1 MAISA
6 QTFKNLGKSVAYSSL
21 DVLSKLTPNT
31 TELVRGARGGADSV
45 REFVRTQQAKINT
58 MTSQVDRTS
67 VSRKVKAIMEDAWS
81 DIKKGNLAL
90 GDLSDESF
98 DDWEKY
104 MSNFDTGS
112 DITSFSNQRMEEV
125 EDSGVSN
132 QGKGFSGQKIPIST
146 DYRTLAGLQ
155 NLGDTLGNTTI
166 KSAQYQTGMITNA
179 IFTQMALQDQ
189 HFHTMEKQ
197 LDSINKNLV
206 ELVKFQSE
214 SQSKTNAA
222 HLAFYDQMTRYLKK
236 QESRAAERASR
247 IPKRRGGKIAQFL
260 GDDFFD
266 MSAYKELVKNNFES
280 SQFGMLASMLGM
292 MDPTMIQFMLG
303 GGAGGKFQPQ
313 KYLLKGALGALIP
326 RRARRA
332 LSRGDSQINTMVKTA
347 LTRLGNMQ
355 YQMDQNPILGLIGSL
370 FGIDSRANR
379 TLRMGNYKRGEM
391 SWNGEAQKALVQ
403 VIPKELAEIK
413 AALLKQDARYFDAST
428 GTYMSRKDIR
438 RRTQLRMQDATEMPF
453 ANIFNQFSMDPDDV
467 RNKKLWQGMSDK
479 MQEEVSKIVNE
490 AVMGDGG
497 LTDQLSNALD
507 EAILRGISGQGG
519 TKTDTRRMAS
529 ELSSAVLKA
538 RANIESVIRD
548 LQEQNSAF
556 AQIAS
561 DMADQYGK
569 IGFNTLQ
576 DFIGGA
582 SVDLIQANGGRYTY
596 TGRRKES
603 MSEEEARR
611 YEANLGATQKFRDR
625 IRNLSKSKNKVA
637 STLGKIINSGIDYYT
652 GNTDGGRYT
661 QTVTGAADN
670 FFNALYDVFQL
681 GKNPLSNRGGNAQAQ
696 RATTSRSEVDNN
708 QRREAAAPTE
718 ESGGFTSTPKT
729 EVKSNGGIVNAA
741 NRENSNDAKS
751 DPVQQIEKHTRET
764 AETNEKAFGKE
775 GFMTRF
781 FDSPAMKKLM
791 DWMKKSKLGQAAG
804 RKARSAAQYIG
815 NLFTQDYVDEETGET
830 TDSVKTR
837 AKKSFNTAKN
847 AILGK
852 LGVDING
859 NVNTQDPTTV
869 TGAVQQA
876 AESITDAADVISGED
891 SSKGGNAGNKQS
903 AAKKKAKT
911 ITDQLNKVI
920 RKKAPKHLFAGL
932 LGGAAGLAMGGSTGL
947 LGGLFL
953 PGGPIGGAILGM
965 GLSIMSETDTFKDV
979 IFGKQDKEGNR
990 TGGIINEKMR
1000 AGFKRLLPTL
1010 GVGALTGVAAKLLTS
1025 GMGGPAGAAANAMGF
1040 FPSIFLPGGVMGA
1053 AILGA
1058 AGAYAMKNEKVQDII
1073 FGQKDQDGKRTG
1085 TLLSN
1090 LYNKF
1095 TGKLKSETNGKKK
1108 RSIPQKIWSGLKGAA
1123 GGLLTAGTIGQM
1135 GLLGGALTFGG
1146 PIGAAIAGAA
1156 VGIASTSDQFQ
1167 DYLFGEEG
1175 KDGKRKKTGLFS
1187 RIGKMIEMH
1196 LLEPASNYI
1205 TSTAQQFAWYARE
1218 KLEVPFRM
1226 IVGPIAS
1233 SFKDLR
1239 DVMADGAK
1247 ESIKKGGE
1255 FLHKKIDNILSPI
1268 GNFFLKHI
1276 LGPMGGLAGKLIK
1289 TGLFTGASILGAP
1302 LSALSLLLSPTRRK
1316 GNAQFG
1322 EFLRGNKEQ
1331 NLQNWWDSQ
1340 EAETGKKVSGF
1351 SKMADRFKYGL
1362 ASSKRFGAFFRSD
1375 EMFADMAQAFG
1386 ETEEGQ
1392 GKNVLNYLGAY
1403 ADRSRYKS
1411 NRKAIEK
1418 DAKQE
1423 RRLLKMRQ
1431 KWAIKDK
1438 HAEDRE
1444 LDPDEVKRRI
1454 RQAKKMGINL
1464 KDADDLRE
1472 FTYNYKDWKKTPEE
1486 KARDAQANARVVKL
1500 DQTAQEN
1507 LQKSNET
1514 AEETKGFVKSI
1525 KDMMEKALMKLGI
1538 IADNAQAQ
1546 TDIAGGETVDTED
1559 IDTGDVAKEVDDDV
1573 VDKIQKEQAQENAAA
1588 IGNVFDQM
1596 AKDKAKNENDQR
1608 VRGNDSGDA
1617 GVTGNTLVNDK
1628 DSKDSA
1634 QAAENADDKE
1644 SGGIISSILSKITG
1658 GGGNGILD
1666 MLGGLFKSKGLMLG
1680 MLGSALAMVLSNP
1693 DMRQALASLLSD
1705 AGKWLLDKGKDVLG
1719 NLGNNIKDLLGWGD
1733 SGGINNQR
1741 LDVDEEGNPVTINNK
1756 GLEQAG
1762 ANLVAKD
1769 ASKIAKTLSKGKDI
1783 FDALG
1788 STSTAKFLSHIPGAK
1803 LAGKVVSTV
1812 GRTAGKIGSKV
1823 VGAAKSI
1830 GGKVGS
1836 LLKKGGDAL
1845 SKSSVGQKVAQSAD
1859 DLVKS
1864 AFKLIKEALE
1874 NVGKTKLGS
1883 AFSKV
1888 ISTVTKFLD
1897 DLIKK
1902 ISKTKLGSKIIQKLT
1917 AAMAQTGAK
1926 LGSYVVP
1933 GLNIVSAVISA
1944 GSTLSAALSPETIFK
1959 INKDD
1964 VDFKMN
1970 IIAGI
1975 IEGIGSFTGL
1985 GAVLSVLNEIV
1996 TEVTGNDFI
2005 QGLAVTI
2012 YSAWAGEE
2020 KGIEL
2025 ETAISNMKKEVEN
2038 YNKANGTNLSYDAY
2052 NDKKNKG
2059 FFGGIWNGIQGLW
2072 GGGDKTDYSQYEVK
2086 EGNGP
2091 GLNSTSKT
2099 QVNKQNPVGYGFG
2112 RQDDPRWAN
2121 MPIGRY
2127 SNGRI
2132 STMATGGCGPT
2143 ALSNAANALG
2153 MGYDPATM
2161 ADMAT
2166 RSGFITDGG
2175 ANSKLFEDGANGIGM
2190 KSTKVKGVTDLMN
2203 SLRKGQPVIMSG
2215 KSNGYGGDPYTRAG
2229 HIVTATGIDKNGNV
2243 VVQDPMRG
2251 QSRYRAKDLTDKMT
2265 HGWAYQRKKSKPVG
2279 FGLIDSLFGGAV
2291 NAIATGGSA
2300 TLLSKLTGMDYNQAK
2315 EQVAAGATDAND
2327 GTLGTTGDV
2336 ASTNSA
2342 GLDLTGNT
2350 QAERNWNYLRSQGY
2364 TKEATAGIM
2373 GCWQAE
2379 SSNRTDRVEGD
2390 YLKSFPGFQQALAS
2404 NQSLNAW
2411 TQKLFN
2417 AYANSNP
2424 PVKIN
2429 KDGYKGTDGN
2439 YYPGIG
2445 LAQWTGPRGY
2455 KLFKFAK
2462 DNNIDWRDPGAQLMY
2477 FDKEIAER
2485 GIKDTLNGATSA
2497 SDGARLALDHYEM
2510 YPGYAAKAPSALSKR
2525 QGYANDIYN
2534 QYKSLPDQTYTGA
2547 GFTGTAESRGG
2558 GFSDTKKGTRRGGGF
2573 SKNVGNG
2580 RGPIGFGVLDGLL
2593 GNAFNGII
2601 SNVANQLGIN
2611 YTADNNTT
2619 NADGT
2624 SIDTTGGF
2632 GGTGTGKIYPATGN
2646 AAEDQQRLVKQM
2658 ASLIDPSTG
2667 EGTIDYSLK
2676 GGEQDPDKGKASC
2689 ASTVAWAYNKVLGF
2703 KPGGGSYAS
2712 STAQAKDDK
2721 FTTIYTNN
2729 GNNPVNLNALMPGD
2743 IVYQNWDRTSNN
2755 GKMQHT
2761 EMYAGGGKDLSHGGN
2776 PRFGPA
2782 YKDMNDYRKKHTMMV
2797 RRWNGFIK
2805 GKENEGYGVGPDLSV
2820 NTVGQYQHRDDI
2832 PMGYG
2837 PGTTSTVMTP
2847 SNKGV
2852 ESRLDTIISI
2862 LRSFADSSKPKAGPV
2877 GRGPDITI
2885 NNTKKESPVVVVNQ
2899 NSKKNIGEADAAH
2912 EYLRIQHRKIAAV
2925 EHA

>member
-1 MAISA
+1 M
-6 QTFKNLGKSVAYSSL
+6 
-21 DVLSKLTPNT
+21 
-31 TELVRGARGGADSV
+31 

-90 GDLSDESF
+90 GDLSEESY

-104 MSNFDTGS
+104 MNEFDTGS
-112 DITSFSNQRMEEV
+112 DIVSFSNQKVEDT

-132 QGKGFSGQKIPIST
+132 QSKGFTGQKIPIST

-155 NLGDTLGNTTI
+155 NLGDTLGGATI

-222 HLAFYDQMTRYLKK
+222 HLAFYDQMTRYIKK
-236 QESRAAERASR
+236 QETRAAERASR
-247 IPKRRGGKIAQFL
+247 IPKRRGGKISQFL

-266 MSAYKELVKNNFES
+266 MSTYKELVKNNFES

-292 MDPTMIQFMLG
+292 MDPTMIQFMIG

-413 AALLKQDARYFDAST
+413 AALLKKDARYFDAST

-637 STLGKIINSGIDYYT
+637 STLGKVINSGIDYYT
-652 GNTDGGRYT
+652 GNTEGGRYT
-661 QTVTGAADN
+661 RTVTGAADN
-670 FFNALYDVFQL
+670 FFNSLYDIFQL
-681 GKNPLSNRGGNAQAQ
+681 GKSPFANRGTNAQAQ
-696 RATTSRSEVDNN
+696 RATTSRSEADNN
-708 QRREAAAPTE
+708 QRRDAAATGE
-718 ESGGFTSTPKT
+718 ADFGSTSKT
-729 EVKSNGGIVNAA
+729 EVRSNGGIVNAA
-741 NRENSNDAKS
+741 TRDNDNDVKS
-751 DPVQQIEKHTRET
+751 DPVRQIEKHTRET

-781 FDSPAMKKLM
+781 FDSPVMKKLL
-791 DWMKKSKLGQAAG
+791 DWMKKSKFGQAVG
-804 RKARSAAQYIG
+804 RKAKGAAQYIG

-837 AKKSFNTAKN
+837 AKKSFNSAKN

-852 LGVDING
+852 LGIDVNG

-869 TGAVQQA
+869 TGDVEQA

-891 SSKGGNAGNKQS
+891 SSKKTNTGNKQS
-903 AAKKKAKT
+903 SAKKKAKT
-911 ITDQLNKVI
+911 ITDQLNKII
-920 RKKAPKHLFAGL
+920 RKKAPKHLFAGV

-965 GLSIMSETDTFKDV
+965 GLSIMSETNTFKDV
-979 IFGKQDKEGNR
+979 VFGKQDKDGNR
-990 TGGIINEKMR
+990 TGGIINQKMR
-1000 AGFKRLLPTL
+1000 DGFKKLLPTL
-1010 GVGALTGVAAKLLTS
+1010 GVGALAGVAAKVLSS
-1025 GMGGPAGAAANAMGF
+1025 GLGGPAGAAANAIGF

-1095 TGKLKSETNGKKK
+1095 TGKLKSETSGKKK
-1108 RSIPQKIWSGLKGAA
+1108 RTIPQKIWSGLKGAA

-1156 VGIASTSDQFQ
+1156 IGIASTSDQFQ
-1167 DYLFGEEG
+1167 NYLFGEEG

-1196 LLEPASNYI
+1196 LLEPAGNYI
-1205 TSTAQQFAWYARE
+1205 TTTAQQFAWYARE

-1233 SFKDLR
+1233 SFQDLR
-1239 DVMADGAK
+1239 DVMADGVK
-1247 ESIKKGGE
+1247 EAIKKGGE

-1276 LGPMGGLAGKLIK
+1276 LRPMGGLAGKLIK

-1316 GNAQFG
+1316 GNAAFG

-1340 EAETGKKVSGF
+1340 EQETGKKVSGF

-1362 ASSKRFGAFFRSD
+1362 ASSKRFGAFFRGD

-1392 GKNVLNYLGAY
+1392 GRNVLNYLGAY
-1403 ADRSRYKS
+1403 ADRSRYKK
-1411 NRKAIEK
+1411 NRKEVAK

-1431 KWAIKDK
+1431 NWAIKDK
-1438 HAEDRE
+1438 HMEDRD
-1444 LDPDEVKRRI
+1444 LDPTEVKRRI
-1454 RQAKKMGINL
+1454 RQAKKMGIDL

-1546 TDIAGGETVDTED
+1546 TDIAGGETIDTED
-1559 IDTGDVAKEVDDDV
+1559 IDQGDVAKEVDDEV
-1573 VDKIQKEQAQENAAA
+1573 VDSIQKEQAQENAAA
-1588 IGNVFDQM
+1588 IGNVFDHM
-1596 AKDKAKNENDQR
+1596 AKDKARHENDQR
-1608 VRGNDSGDA
+1608 VRGNESGDA
-1617 GVTGNTLVNDK
+1617 GETGNALVNDK
-1628 DSKDSA
+1628 DAKDSA
-1634 QAAENADDKE
+1634 QSAENASDKE
-1644 SGGIISSILSKITG
+1644 SGGIISKLLGGLTG
-1658 GGGNGILD
+1658 GGSL
-1666 MLGGLFKSKGLMLG
+1666 LGTLGSLFKSKGLMLG

-1693 DMRQALASLLSD
+1693 EMRQALASLLSD

-1719 NLGNNIKDLLGWGD
+1719 NLGNNIKELLGWGD

-1741 LDVDEEGNPVTINNK
+1741 LDVDEEGNPVTIENK

-1762 ANLVAKD
+1762 ANLIAKD

-1830 GGKVGS
+1830 GGKIGS
-1836 LLKKGGDAL
+1836 LIKKGGEAL
-1845 SKSSVGQKVAQSAD
+1845 SKTNVGQKVAQSAD

-1874 NVGKTKLGS
+1874 SVGKTKLGS

-1888 ISTVTKFLD
+1888 ISAVTKFLD

-1902 ISKTKLGSKIIQKLT
+1902 ISKTKLGSKIIEKLT
-1917 AAMAQTGAK
+1917 AALAQTGAK
-1926 LGSYVVP
+1926 MGSYVIP
-1933 GLNIVSAVISA
+1933 GINIVSAVISA

-1959 INKDD
+1959 INKED

-1996 TEVTGNDFI
+1996 TEVTGTDFI

-2012 YSAWAGEE
+2012 YSAFAGED

-2025 ETAISNMKKEVEN
+2025 ENAISRMKKEVEN

-2059 FFGGIWNGIQGLW
+2059 FFGGLWNSFQGLW
-2072 GGGDKTDYSQYEVK
+2072 GGGDQTDYSQYEVK

-2099 QVNKQNPVGYGFG
+2099 QVNKQKSVGYGFG

-2153 MGYDPATM
+2153 LGYDPASM
-2161 ADMAT
+2161 ANMAS
-2166 RSGFITDGG
+2166 RSGYITDGG
-2175 ANSKLFEDGANGIGM
+2175 ANAKLFEDGANGIGM
-2190 KSTKVKGVTDLMN
+2190 KSSKVKGVTDLMSN
-2203 SLRKGQPVIMSG
+2203 LRKGQPVIMSG
-2215 KSNGYGGDPYTRAG
+2215 KSSGYGDPYTKAG
-2229 HIVTATGIDKNGNV
+2229 HIITATGIDANGNV

-2251 QSRYRAKDLTDKMT
+2251 QSRYKAKDLTDKMT
-2265 HGWAYQRKKSKPVG
+2265 HGWAYQRKKKPKALG
-2279 FGLIDSLFGGAV
+2279 YGLIDSLFGGAV
-2291 NAIATGGSA
+2291 NAIATGGAA
-2300 TLLSKLTGMDYNQAK
+2300 TVLSKLTGMDYNQAK
-2315 EQVAAGATDAND
+2315 EQVASGSTDAND
-2327 GTLGTTGDV
+2327 GTLGTTGDT

-2342 GLDLTGNT
+2342 GLNLSGNT

-2411 TQKLFN
+2411 TQKLFD
-2417 AYANSNP
+2417 AYARRNISIS
-2424 PVKIN
+2424 K
-2429 KDGYKGTDGN
+2429 KGYKGEDGN

-2477 FDKEIAER
+2477 FSKEIQER

-2534 QYKSLPDQTYTGA
+2534 QYKNLSDKEYTGA
-2547 GFTGTAESRGG
+2547 GFTGTAQSRGGGFTADTSRGG
-2558 GFSDTKKGTRRGGGF
+2558 GFSGSSNSGTGRGGGFGNSRRGGGF
-2573 SKNVGNG
+2573 SGSVGNG

-2593 GNAFNGII
+2593 GNAFNGMI
-2601 SNVANQLGIN
+2601 SNVASQMGIN
-2611 YTADNNTT
+2611 YTPDNGST
-2619 NADGT
+2619 ADGT
-2624 SIDTTGGF
+2624 ST
-2632 GGTGTGKIYPATGN
+2632 GGTGTGAVYTATGN
-2646 AAEDQQRLVKQM
+2646 ASEDQQRLVKQM
-2658 ASLIDPSTG
+2658 ASLIDPATG

-2703 KPGGGSYAS
+2703 KPGGSGYAR
-2712 STAQAKDDK
+2712 STEQAKDTK

-2729 GNNPVNLNALMPGD
+2729 GNNPLNLNALMPGD

-2761 EMYAGGGKDLSHGGN
+2761 EMYAGDGKDLSHGGN

-2837 PGTTSTVMTP
+2837 PGTSVATTV

-2852 ESRLDTIISI
+2852 ESRLDTIITI
-2862 LRSFADSSKPKAGPV
+2862 LRSFLDRDKPKAGPV
-2877 GRGPDITI
+2877 GRGPDVTI
-2885 NNTKKESPVVVVNQ
+2885 NNTRKESPVVVVNQ
-2899 NSKKNIGEADAAH
+2899 NSKKSIGEDDAAH

-2925 EHA
+2925 EHS